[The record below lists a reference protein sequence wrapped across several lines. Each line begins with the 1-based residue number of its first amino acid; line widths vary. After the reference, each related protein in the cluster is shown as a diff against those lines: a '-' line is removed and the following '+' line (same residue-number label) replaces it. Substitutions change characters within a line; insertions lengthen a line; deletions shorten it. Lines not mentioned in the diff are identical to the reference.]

1 MAASTKIKIENISK
15 KYDVENK
22 ALLFTKG
29 NSAHDN
35 FVGRETA
42 YVLRNVNLEIKEGEF
57 RIFLGASGCGK
68 TTLLNIIA
76 GFLHKTDGSVK
87 LDDKEIHG
95 PGAERGVV
103 FQNADSAIFPWLT
116 VQKNVEYGLRMRG
129 VKRAER
135 RKAALEAL
143 DLVGLKGH
151 EQKYPDE
158 LSGGMKQ
165 RVQIARSIA
174 ANPEVLIMDEPFG
187 ALDAQTRRTLQDE
200 LISIW
205 KKTGKTILFV
215 THDIAEAV
223 YLGEK
228 ISIFS
233 VAPDASIVETLDVP
247 YLYPR
252 DINNTKIG
260 DFVKLT
266 TEKLEDAIRSSREA
280 HRKDEL
286 ERGLRIGRETENLN
300 EKKAG
305 ETPDYDSVYTTSEK
319 EQRQSIAV

>member
-1 MAASTKIKIENISK
+1 MNAIEVRGLTKAYRDFTLNGLSFELPEGCILGLVGEN
-15 KYDVENK
+15 
-22 ALLFTKG
+22 
-29 NSAHDN
+29 
-35 FVGRETA
+35 
-42 YVLRNVNLEIKEGEF
+42 
-57 RIFLGASGCGK
+57 GAGK
-68 TTLLNIIA
+68 TTTMRLLL
-76 GFLHKTDGSVK
+76 GMTKPDGGEASV
-87 LDDKEIHG
+87 LGTEISADLTPVKE
-95 PGAERGVV
+95 ELGVV
-103 FQNADSAIFPWLT
+103 LDEPGIPWCMTAQQAGKMLAGLYKSWDAAAYDALLKKLT
-116 VQKNVEYGLRMRG
+116 VPVNKPYQ
-129 VKRAER
+129 
-135 RKAALEAL
+135 
-143 DLVGLKGH
+143 
-151 EQKYPDE
+151 E
-158 LSGGMKQ
+158 LSRGNRMKLG
-165 RVQIARSIA
+165 IAMALAQETDI
-174 ANPEVLIMDEPFG
+174 LFLDEPFG

-280 HRKDEL
+280 HRKAEL
-286 ERGLRIGRETENLN
+286 ERGLRIGGETENLN

-305 ETPDYDSVYTTSEK
+305 ETPGYDSVYTTSEK
-319 EQRQSIAV
+319 EQRRSIAV